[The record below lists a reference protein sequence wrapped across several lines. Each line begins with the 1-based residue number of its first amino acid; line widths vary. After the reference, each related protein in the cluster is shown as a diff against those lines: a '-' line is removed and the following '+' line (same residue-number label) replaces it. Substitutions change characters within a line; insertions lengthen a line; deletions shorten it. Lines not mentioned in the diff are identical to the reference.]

1 MCENDCIKIYL
12 KLYGVDGMSHLN
24 LYTTEEQMLQ
34 GLRLGS
40 EEAFEV
46 IFKKHWRP
54 LYNQA
59 FAKIQSREEAEEIVQ
74 SIFSTLWEKRDSF
87 LITNLSFYLQTAV
100 RNRVINHIRQKV
112 TQRKYW
118 DYYKNFIPQQ
128 KEDTENAVIYTDLSE
143 AMENAVSKL
152 PKKSQQVFRLS
163 RMEGRSTSEIA
174 NRLKL
179 SEKAIQYHLTKSLK
193 ELRIQLK
200 DFILCL
206 MLFTGL

>member
-1 MCENDCIKIYL
+1 
-12 KLYGVDGMSHLN
+12 MSHLN

-40 EEAFEV
+40 EHAFEA

-59 FAKIQSREEAEEIVQ
+59 YSKVQSREEAEEIVQ

-100 RNRVINHIRQKV
+100 RNRVINHIRQRV

-128 KEDTENAVIYTDLSE
+128 KDDTENTVIYDDLSQAIE
-143 AMENAVSKL
+143 HAVSKL

-163 RMEGRSTSEIA
+163 RIEGRSTSEIA

-193 ELRIQLK
+193 EIRIHIS
-200 DFILCL
+200 DFILTIL
-206 MLFTGL
+206 LFIVQ